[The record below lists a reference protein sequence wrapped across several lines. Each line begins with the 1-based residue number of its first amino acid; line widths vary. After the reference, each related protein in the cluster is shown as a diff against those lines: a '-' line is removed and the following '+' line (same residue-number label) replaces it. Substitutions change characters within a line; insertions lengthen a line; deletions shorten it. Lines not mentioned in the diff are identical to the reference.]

1 MTLLL
6 DNYDSFGQ
14 PAEKAPR
21 TVPRAISAPTLTV
34 CSACGALS
42 PRGDGAQR
50 SAPRTIVSGGEG
62 IPLPTPHPRG
72 ASRRERARGDFRHRR

>member
-21 TVPRAISAPTLTV
+21 TVPRATSAPALTG
-34 CSACGALS
+34 CSACGAHS
-42 PRGDGAQR
+42 PRADGAQR

-72 ASRRERARGDFRHRR
+72 ALRRERTQDDSR

>member
-1 MTLLL
+1 MTLVL
-6 DNYDSFGQ
+6 DNYDSFTFGQ
-14 PAEKAPR
+14 PAGEAPR
-21 TVPRAISAPTLTV
+21 TVPRATSAPTLTV

-62 IPLPTPHPRG
+62 KPLPAPLPRG
-72 ASRRERARGDFRHRR
+72 ALRREWTQDDSR